1 MPYSEDLRERV
12 LRHVD
17 SGHSKMSA
25 HKLFGISRMSIDRW
39 LRLREK
45 SGHFSANTHYR
56 RGPRPRLNDLEL
68 FEAFVNRHP
77 SCTLGQMAVAWEEE
91 TGEKLSVTPFSQA
104 LRRIGYTRKKRVFS
118 TSSEKRHDAKSS

>member
-1 MPYSEDLRERV
+1 MPYSEDFRERV

-17 SGHSKMSA
+17 SGQSKMSA
-25 HKLFGISRMSIDRW
+25 HKLFEVSRMSIDRW
-39 LRLREK
+39 LKLREK

-68 FEAFVNRHP
+68 FEAFVERRP
-77 SCTLGQMAVAWEEE
+77 SCTLRQMAVAWEEE

-118 TSSEKRHDAKSS
+118 TLNEAKPAETSS